1 MVDFFLKVER
11 EIIKKVD
18 DRKKKGRGQ
27 DFMEYIAREFI
38 RDVDRKC
45 KAKFR
50 VDENIGWLDKI
61 SITSPTGKVTGGI
74 L

>member
-1 MVDFFLKVER
+1 
-11 EIIKKVD
+11 
-18 DRKKKGRGQ
+18 
-27 DFMEYIAREFI
+27 MEYIARKFI

-61 SITSPTGKVTGGI
+61 RQI
-74 L
+74 LLRHRLVKSLVEYFDFSGRISRDRGSRGRAS

>member
-1 MVDFFLKVER
+1 
-11 EIIKKVD
+11 
-18 DRKKKGRGQ
+18 
-27 DFMEYIAREFI
+27 MEYIAREFI